1 MQSKND
7 DSTVNGCFSGDG
19 LPGLAKT
26 AVSHMDCG
34 HVQIWVSFC
43 IFFFL

>member
-7 DSTVNGCFSGDG
+7 ESTVNGCFWGDG

-26 AVSHMDCG
+26 AVSHKDCG
-34 HVQIWVSFC
+34 HVQI
-43 IFFFL
+43 